1 MKARRILVALDGSR
15 ESRAALAAAA
25 RLGIATGAGLIG
37 LFVEDVELLRLAG
50 LPFAREAGLSSGV
63 FRRLDISGIE
73 LRFRV
78 AAERA
83 REALREVA
91 ESSGLASS
99 FRVVR
104 GRVVPELLAAALEAD
119 VVAAGKRSVPGPPG
133 RRLGGTLRS
142 LIARVPAPIL
152 VGGLHGFFAGPV
164 VVVSPAAAVPEEA
177 LRFVALLAQA
187 FGTPEVVVI
196 ARAGGVGPPHV
207 APGIRLRRRGVPSAS
222 SGGLGMLPEI
232 ADASAV
238 ILVRP
243 EGGVGPELLVEIAEA
258 VTCPVFIVGPLGL
271 AELLSA

>member
-1 MKARRILVALDGSR
+1 MRARRILVALDGSP

-25 RLGIATGAGLIG
+25 RLAVSTGASLSG

-63 FRRLDISGIE
+63 FRRLDTADIE

-83 REALREVA
+83 REALREAA
-91 ESSGLASS
+91 EMSGLSTS
-99 FRVVR
+99 FRVAR

-119 VVAAGKRSVPGPPG
+119 LVAAGKRSAPGRGG

-142 LIARVPAPIL
+142 LIASVPAPIL
-152 VGGLHGFFAGPV
+152 VGGLRGISGGPV
-164 VVVSPAAAVPEEA
+164 VVVSAAPALPDEA

-187 FGTPEVVVI
+187 FGAPEIVVVAGEEG
-196 ARAGGVGPPHV
+196 ARPQHLAPGVRIRRRSV
-207 APGIRLRRRGVPSAS
+207 APVS
-222 SGGLGMLPEI
+222 SGGLRTLPEI
-232 ADASAV
+232 AEASAV
-238 ILVRP
+238 VLVRP
-243 EGGVGPELLVEIAEA
+243 EEGAAQELLVALAEA
-258 VTCPVFIVGPLGL
+258 VTCPVFIVGPIGL

>member
-1 MKARRILVALDGSR
+1 VKARHILVALDGSP

-25 RLGIATGAGLIG
+25 RLGIATGASLTG
-37 LFVEDVELLRLAG
+37 LFVEDIELLRLAG

-91 ESSGLASS
+91 ESSGLVSS
-99 FRVVR
+99 FRVAR

-119 VVAAGKRSVPGPPG
+119 VVAAGKRSAPGPPG

-152 VGGLHGFFAGPV
+152 VGGLHGLFAGPV
-164 VVVSPAAAVPEEA
+164 VVVSPAAAVPDEA
-177 LRFVALLAQA
+177 LRFVALLARA

-196 ARAGGVGPPHV
+196 ARAGGGGPPHLT
-207 APGIRLRRRGVPSAS
+207 PGIRVRRRGIAATS
-222 SGGLGMLPEI
+222 SGVLGILPEI
-232 ADASAV
+232 AGASAV
-238 ILVRP
+238 VLVRP
-243 EGGVGPELLVEIAEA
+243 EEGMEHELLVEIAEA
-258 VTCPVFIVGPLGL
+258 VSCPVFIVGPLGL